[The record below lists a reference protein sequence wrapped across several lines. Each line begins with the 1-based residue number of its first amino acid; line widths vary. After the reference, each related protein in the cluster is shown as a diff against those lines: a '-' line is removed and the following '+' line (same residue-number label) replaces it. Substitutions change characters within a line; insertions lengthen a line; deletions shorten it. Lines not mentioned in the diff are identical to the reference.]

1 MRRFM
6 RAYLETVDWMY
17 SDPAALKHYAEYS
30 GLPDAIVRK
39 VRDFIPKESMAPGQ
53 VIGMDQLMADAVRLK
68 FIPAPL
74 TDVQVKELV
83 QIPASQ

>member
-1 MRRFM
+1 
-6 RAYLETVDWMY
+6 
-17 SDPAALKHYAEYS
+17 
-30 GLPDAIVRK
+30 
-39 VRDFIPKESMAPGQ
+39 
-53 VIGMDQLMADAVRLK
+53 MDQLMADAVRLK